1 MRELRHNVA
10 HTLTGRY
17 IFVLR
22 QWIKES
28 MKRIVLASLC
38 CLSSAS
44 MAAIGIAEDNYQDN
58 ERHRLIETKLF
69 YPTTTTASEAIFA
82 ENIAFYGFKAAKS
95 AIPKGRGFPLY
106 ILVHGT
112 SGNWKN
118 LSWLGSELAENGA
131 FVVSA
136 NHPTYTTGQ
145 ATPEGV
151 LRMWEQ
157 PRDVSFLID
166 QILSSN
172 YAQYVDKD
180 NITVIGYSLGGYTA
194 LALAGAKFDI
204 KGYQEYCHK
213 YNDASCDYY
222 SNVLNELSQQERLMI
237 SGDYRDK
244 RIKNAVAIAPGYVP
258 AILPKSL
265 DTLSAKTVVVGAE
278 LDETI
283 PPKLQITPYIN
294 TNLSNLSYN
303 EIKGASHF
311 SFMQVCKPQAIEVLA
326 EEDAAFV
333 CQETGNVDRISIH
346 KRLLEVLSP
355 LKSKI

>member
-1 MRELRHNVA
+1 MRKLRYCVA

-22 QWIKES
+22 QWIKEN
-28 MKRIVLASLC
+28 MKRIMLVSLC
-38 CLSSAS
+38 CFSSAS
-44 MAAIGIAEDNYQDN
+44 MATIGIAEGNYQDN
-58 ERHRLIETKLF
+58 ERGRVIEAKLF
-69 YPTTTTASEAIFA
+69 YPTTMTTPETIFA

-95 AIPKGRGFPLY
+95 AIPKGRNFPLY

-118 LSWLGSELAENGA
+118 LSWLASELAEKGA

-136 NHPTYTTGQ
+136 NHPSYTTGQ
-145 ATPEGV
+145 ATPESV
-151 LRMWEQ
+151 LRMWDQ
-157 PRDVSFLID
+157 PRDVSFLVD
-166 QILSSN
+166 QILSSD

-204 KGYQEYCHK
+204 KGYQEYCNQH
-213 YNDASCDYY
+213 NDTSCDYY
-222 SNVLNELSQQERLMI
+222 SNAFNDLSLQERLMI

-244 RIKNAVAIAPGYVP
+244 RITNAVAIAPGYVP

-265 DTLSAKTVVVGAE
+265 DTLSAKTLIVGAE
-278 LDETI
+278 LDKTI
-283 PPKLQITPYIN
+283 PPNLQITPYIN
-294 TNLSNLSYN
+294 TSLSNLSYK

-311 SFMQVCKPQAIEVLA
+311 SFMQVCKPQAIEILA
-326 EEDAAFV
+326 EEGAAFV
-333 CQETGNVDRISIH
+333 CQETGNVDRSSIH
-346 KRLLEVLSP
+346 QGLLEVLNP
-355 LKSKI
+355 LK

>member
-1 MRELRHNVA
+1 
-10 HTLTGRY
+10 

-166 QILSSN
+166 QI
-172 YAQYVDKD
+172 
-180 NITVIGYSLGGYTA
+180 
-194 LALAGAKFDI
+194 
-204 KGYQEYCHK
+204 
-213 YNDASCDYY
+213 
-222 SNVLNELSQQERLMI
+222 
-237 SGDYRDK
+237 
-244 RIKNAVAIAPGYVP
+244 
-258 AILPKSL
+258 
-265 DTLSAKTVVVGAE
+265 
-278 LDETI
+278 
-283 PPKLQITPYIN
+283 ITP
-294 TNLSNLSYN
+294 S
-303 EIKGASHF
+303 
-311 SFMQVCKPQAIEVLA
+311 M
-326 EEDAAFV
+326 
-333 CQETGNVDRISIH
+333 
-346 KRLLEVLSP
+346 
-355 LKSKI
+355 

>member
-1 MRELRHNVA
+1 
-10 HTLTGRY
+10 
-17 IFVLR
+17 
-22 QWIKES
+22 
-28 MKRIVLASLC
+28 MKRIILASLC
-38 CLSSAS
+38 CFSSTS
-44 MAAIGIAEDNYQDN
+44 MATIGIAEDNYQDN

-69 YPTTTTASEAIFA
+69 YPTTKTASETTFA

-95 AIPKGRGFPLY
+95 ATPKGKNFPLY

-118 LSWLGSELAENGA
+118 LSWLGSELAEHGA

-145 ATPEGV
+145 ATPESV

-166 QILSSN
+166 QILSSD

-204 KGYQEYCHK
+204 KGYQEYCNQH
-213 YNDASCDYY
+213 NDASCDYY
-222 SNVLNELSQQERLMI
+222 SNALNELSQQERLMI

-265 DTLSAKTVVVGAE
+265 DTLSAKIVVVGAE
-278 LDETI
+278 LDKTI

-333 CQETGNVDRISIH
+333 CQETGNVDRNSIH
-346 KRLLEVLSP
+346 QRLLEILSP
-355 LKSKI
+355 LK